1 MSLSPD
7 CICFSLVLKIRVWHA
22 LTQSILVSNFLFI
35 TNPKD
40 EEAGRYFTQGECP
53 CVLLFMFRTMCSPV
67 GPMRMRFLRCT
78 NTATKSLS
86 PVAGVGRLSIK
97 QFYSLFCKT
106 EEYSWQGKS
115 QSGPSFV
122 QGFSVIKKVIY
133 FWLNSSYYFN
143 MEQKIAKA
151 YHEVLDYK
159 Q

>member
-1 MSLSPD
+1 MKKLADTSPKESVLVS
-7 CICFSLVLKIRVWHA
+7 CFSCSGL
-22 LTQSILVSNFLFI
+22 
-35 TNPKD
+35 
-40 EEAGRYFTQGECP
+40 
-53 CVLLFMFRTMCSPV
+53 CSPV

-86 PVAGVGRLSIK
+86 PVAGVGKLSIK

-106 EEYSWQGKS
+106 EEYSWQGKR

-133 FWLNSSYYFN
+133 FWLDSSCYFN
-143 MEQKIAKA
+143 MEQKIAEA
-151 YHEVLDYK
+151 YHGVLDSK